1 MSPASSYQR
10 SQVHNV
16 RSLTLDP
23 AFVRASFVRVRQA
36 QPEGVT

>member
-1 MSPASSYQR
+1 MSLASSYQR

-16 RSLTLDP
+16 RPLTLDP

>member
-16 RSLTLDP
+16 GSLTLDP
-23 AFVRASFVRVRQA
+23 AFVRRLFGFARPSLKA
-36 QPEGVT
+36 